1 MRSKHAIYA
10 VFTAVTAVSA
20 VSAVASCLLCAGCGQ
35 HSVPRPRGYFRIDL
49 PEHTYSDFHADPVFR
64 AYPYSFEQSRQAA
77 VSVHPEQGE
86 HYWDDLCYPRLNA
99 RIHCSYKPVAGN
111 LRELSD
117 DAQRFVYNHAGKA
130 TSIPEQGYDNPEAR
144 VWGVYYELRGNTA
157 SPCQFYLTD
166 SIGHFFRGALYFD
179 CAPNQD
185 SLAPVTAWLEEDVRH
200 LIETFRWN

>member
-1 MRSKHAIYA
+1 M
-10 VFTAVTAVSA
+10 
-20 VSAVASCLLCAGCGQ
+20 
-35 HSVPRPRGYFRIDL
+35 PRPRGYFRIDL
-49 PEHTYSDFHADPVFR
+49 PEHTYSDFHAVPAFS

-86 HYWDDLCYPRLNA
+86 HYWVDLCYPRLNA